1 MPRLVARYCF
11 SFVFLLVPQSE
22 SADLRR
28 ELDRLR
34 NDLSLMRLD
43 RDDQQESHVKQL
55 EGLFQEVSELNRFVR
70 LSYTDPESEVVRA
83 RGIAHP
89 DALAEKSEELL
100 TALEEVQVHERVRV
114 EAGAGGRHRGGHRGA
129 RACASEA
136 RGERAAR
143 SDARRRVRAGRRR
156 SPPEDEKRARGF
168 QTVAVW

>member
-1 MPRLVARYCF
+1 MRFFLRFAAVF
-11 SFVFLLVPQSE
+11 FFFLLVPQSE

-100 TALEEVQVHERVRV
+100 TALEEVQVK
-114 EAGAGGRHRGGHRGA
+114 RHRTLRTELESVQQ
-129 RACASEA
+129 R
-136 RGERAAR
+136 
-143 SDARRRVRAGRRR
+143 
-156 SPPEDEKRARGF
+156 
-168 QTVAVW
+168 

>member
-1 MPRLVARYCF
+1 MIRFFLRFAVVF

-100 TALEEVQVHERVRV
+100 TALEEVQVK
-114 EAGAGGRHRGGHRGA
+114 RHRTFRTELESVQQ
-129 RACASEA
+129 R
-136 RGERAAR
+136 
-143 SDARRRVRAGRRR
+143 
-156 SPPEDEKRARGF
+156 
-168 QTVAVW
+168 

>member
-1 MPRLVARYCF
+1 MRFFLRFAVVF
-11 SFVFLLVPQSE
+11 SFVFLLVPKSE

-100 TALEEVQVHERVRV
+100 TALEEVQVK
-114 EAGAGGRHRGGHRGA
+114 RHRTLRTELESVQQ
-129 RACASEA
+129 R
-136 RGERAAR
+136 
-143 SDARRRVRAGRRR
+143 
-156 SPPEDEKRARGF
+156 
-168 QTVAVW
+168 

>member
-1 MPRLVARYCF
+1 MIRFFLRFAVVF
-11 SFVFLLVPQSE
+11 SFVFLLVSQSE

-100 TALEEVQVHERVRV
+100 TALEEVQVK
-114 EAGAGGRHRGGHRGA
+114 RHRTLRTELESVQQ
-129 RACASEA
+129 R
-136 RGERAAR
+136 
-143 SDARRRVRAGRRR
+143 
-156 SPPEDEKRARGF
+156 
-168 QTVAVW
+168 

>member
-1 MPRLVARYCF
+1 LIRFFLRFAVVF

-100 TALEEVQVHERVRV
+100 TALEEVQVK
-114 EAGAGGRHRGGHRGA
+114 RHRTLRTELESVQQ
-129 RACASEA
+129 R
-136 RGERAAR
+136 
-143 SDARRRVRAGRRR
+143 
-156 SPPEDEKRARGF
+156 
-168 QTVAVW
+168 

>member
-1 MPRLVARYCF
+1 MMRFFLRFAVVF

-100 TALEEVQVHERVRV
+100 TALEEVQVK
-114 EAGAGGRHRGGHRGA
+114 RHRTLRTELESVQQ
-129 RACASEA
+129 R
-136 RGERAAR
+136 
-143 SDARRRVRAGRRR
+143 
-156 SPPEDEKRARGF
+156 
-168 QTVAVW
+168 

>member
-1 MPRLVARYCF
+1 MIRFFLRFAVVF

-34 NDLSLMRLD
+34 NDLSLMQLD

-100 TALEEVQVHERVRV
+100 TALEEVQVK
-114 EAGAGGRHRGGHRGA
+114 RHRTLRMELESVQQ
-129 RACASEA
+129 R
-136 RGERAAR
+136 
-143 SDARRRVRAGRRR
+143 
-156 SPPEDEKRARGF
+156 
-168 QTVAVW
+168 

>member
-1 MPRLVARYCF
+1 MIRFFLRFAVIF

-34 NDLSLMRLD
+34 NDLSLMGLD

-100 TALEEVQVHERVRV
+100 TALEEVQVK
-114 EAGAGGRHRGGHRGA
+114 RHRTLRTELESVQQ
-129 RACASEA
+129 R
-136 RGERAAR
+136 
-143 SDARRRVRAGRRR
+143 
-156 SPPEDEKRARGF
+156 
-168 QTVAVW
+168 

>member
-1 MPRLVARYCF
+1 MRFFLRFAVVF

-55 EGLFQEVSELNRFVR
+55 EVLFQEVSELNRFVR

-100 TALEEVQVHERVRV
+100 TALEEVQVK
-114 EAGAGGRHRGGHRGA
+114 RHRTLRTELESVQQ
-129 RACASEA
+129 R
-136 RGERAAR
+136 
-143 SDARRRVRAGRRR
+143 
-156 SPPEDEKRARGF
+156 
-168 QTVAVW
+168 

>member
-1 MPRLVARYCF
+1 M
-11 SFVFLLVPQSE
+11 PQSE

-43 RDDQQESHVKQL
+43 RDDQQESHGKQL

-100 TALEEVQVHERVRV
+100 TALEEVQVK
-114 EAGAGGRHRGGHRGA
+114 RHRTLRTELESVQQ
-129 RACASEA
+129 R
-136 RGERAAR
+136 
-143 SDARRRVRAGRRR
+143 
-156 SPPEDEKRARGF
+156 
-168 QTVAVW
+168 

>member
-1 MPRLVARYCF
+1 MIRFFLRFAVVF

-100 TALEEVQVHERVRV
+100 TALEEVQVK
-114 EAGAGGRHRGGHRGA
+114 RHRTLRTELESVQQ
-129 RACASEA
+129 R
-136 RGERAAR
+136 
-143 SDARRRVRAGRRR
+143 
-156 SPPEDEKRARGF
+156 
-168 QTVAVW
+168 

>member
-1 MPRLVARYCF
+1 MIRFFLRFAVVF

-43 RDDQQESHVKQL
+43 RDNQQESHVKQL

-100 TALEEVQVHERVRV
+100 TALEEVQVK
-114 EAGAGGRHRGGHRGA
+114 RHRTLRTELESVQQ
-129 RACASEA
+129 R
-136 RGERAAR
+136 
-143 SDARRRVRAGRRR
+143 
-156 SPPEDEKRARGF
+156 
-168 QTVAVW
+168 